1 VADRAAAADRQH
13 QEELILLEEQETL
26 LQFLQA
32 KVMMVVPD
40 LTLSLAEVR
49 VEAVEHLPLAV
60 PILVQPRA
68 QREVLE
74 QLHHFLEAAS
84 LMPVAAEAQ
93 ALM

>member
-1 VADRAAAADRQH
+1 MAARAAAADRQH

-32 KVMMVVPD
+32 QVIMVVAD

-60 PILVQPRA
+60 PILVQARA

>member
-1 VADRAAAADRQH
+1 MA
-13 QEELILLEEQETL
+13 
-26 LQFLQA
+26 
-32 KVMMVVPD
+32 
-40 LTLSLAEVR
+40 LAEVR

-60 PILVQPRA
+60 PILVQTRA

-93 ALM
+93 ALI

>member
-1 VADRAAAADRQH
+1 MAALAAVAAHLFQH
-13 QEELILLEEQETL
+13 QLILLEEQETR

-32 KVMMVVPD
+32 KVIMVVAG
-40 LTLSLAEVR
+40 LMVGMAVVW

-60 PILVQPRA
+60 PILVQARA

>member
-1 VADRAAAADRQH
+1 MA
-13 QEELILLEEQETL
+13 
-26 LQFLQA
+26 
-32 KVMMVVPD
+32 
-40 LTLSLAEVR
+40 LAEVR
-49 VEAVEHLPLAV
+49 VEAVEHLPLALQ
-60 PILVQPRA
+60 ILAHTRA